1 MTDSGSRHAI
11 SRRAALRL
19 GAGLGAG
26 AFLAGCSVRTGD
38 GGGDSGSAYPQRSVE
53 LIVPFAPGGS
63 TDLIARTLGKAI
75 EKPLGHSMVIVNR
88 DGAAAAVGTREVAAA
103 KGDGYKIGFPPSSL
117 FTLTPQLGRNAAAV
131 SLDDLRVVV
140 GLTVENI
147 VLVAH
152 RDSPFKTLDD
162 VIALKSS
169 GRRITFGHSGV
180 GTGAYF
186 AQTAFYKLAGINAAD
201 VPFGGGGPAVTAVLG
216 KQVDIGASQPAE
228 SMRLVESGELRWLG
242 VFSQQRSPSLP
253 DLPTAVEKGFALT
266 VDQARFIAG
275 PQSMPDEVVTALQEA
290 FREAVKAPEY
300 DEFLK
305 KNFIDRFEVEGAEVT
320 NKIRGDFDRYKVL
333 IDRFGL
339 QPK

>member
-1 MTDSGSRHAI
+1 MTDSNVRHAL
-11 SRRAALRL
+11 SRRAALRI
-19 GAGLGAG
+19 GAGLGTG
-26 AFLAGCSVRTGD
+26 AFLAGCGVQTGNGDAD
-38 GGGDSGSAYPQRSVE
+38 GGSTYPQRSVE

-88 DGAAAAVGTREVAAA
+88 DGAAAAVGTKEVAAA
-103 KGDGYKIGFPPSSL
+103 PGDGYRVGFPPSSL
-117 FTLTPQLGRNAAAV
+117 FTLTPQLVRNVDTV
-131 SLDDLRVVV
+131 SLDDLRLVI

-152 RDSPFKTLDD
+152 KDSPFKTLDD
-162 VIALKSS
+162 VIALKNS
-169 GRRITFGHSGV
+169 GQRITYAHSGV

-186 AQTAFYKLAGINAAD
+186 AQTAFYKLAGVNATD

-228 SMRLVESGELRWLG
+228 SMRLVESGDLRWLG
-242 VFSQQRSPSLP
+242 VFSEKRSPSLP
-253 DLPTAVEKGFALT
+253 DLPTAVEKGFDLT

-275 PQSMPDEVVTALQEA
+275 PKSLSDDAVPVLQEA

-300 DEFLK
+300 DDFLK
-305 KNFIDRFEVEGAEVT
+305 KNFIDRFEVDGAEVAS
-320 NKIRGDFDRYKVL
+320 KIKRDFDRYKVL
-333 IDRFGL
+333 IDRFEL
-339 QPK
+339 QPR

>member
-1 MTDSGSRHAI
+1 MN
-11 SRRAALRL
+11 RRAALRL
-19 GAGLGAG
+19 GVGLGAG
-26 AFLAGCSVRTGD
+26 TFLAGCGVQTGSGD
-38 GGGDSGSAYPQRSVE
+38 GEGDSAYPQRSVE

-75 EKPLGHSMVIVNR
+75 EEPLGHSMVIVNR
-88 DGAAAAVGTREVAAA
+88 DGAAAAVGTKEVAAA
-103 KGDGYKIGFPPSSL
+103 QGDGYKIGFPPSSL
-117 FTLTPQLGRNAAAV
+117 FTLTPQLVKNADTV
-131 SLDDLRVVV
+131 SLDDLRVVI

-152 RDSPFKTLDD
+152 KDSPFKTLDD
-162 VIALKSS
+162 VIALKDS
-169 GRRITFGHSGV
+169 GRRITYGHSGV

-253 DLPTAVEKGFALT
+253 DLPTAKEKGFDLT

-275 PQSMPDEVVTALQEA
+275 PKSISDDAVTALQKA
-290 FREAVKAPEY
+290 FREAVKDPEY
-300 DEFLK
+300 DAFLK
-305 KNFIDRFEVEGAEVT
+305 KNFIDRFEVEGAEVAS
-320 NKIRGDFDRYKVL
+320 KIKGDFDRYKVL

>member
-1 MTDSGSRHAI
+1 MTNSGLTDGI
-11 SRRAALRL
+11 DRRAAL
-19 GAGLGAG
+19 GLGTGLGLA
-26 AFLAGCSVRTGD
+26 AFLAGCGVRTSNGGDD
-38 GGGDSGSAYPQRSVE
+38 GGADYPQRAVE

-88 DGAAAAVGTREVAAA
+88 DGAAAAVGTKEVAAA
-103 KGDGYKIGFPPSSL
+103 PADGYKVGFPPSSL
-117 FTLTPQLGRNAAAV
+117 FTLTPQLVRNADTV
-131 SLDDLRVVV
+131 PLDDLRVVI

-162 VIALKSS
+162 VIALKDS
-169 GRRITFGHSGV
+169 GRRITYGHSGV

-228 SMRLVESGELRWLG
+228 SMRLVQSGELRWLG
-242 VFSQQRSPSLP
+242 LFSQRRSPSLP
-253 DLPTAVEKGFALT
+253 ELPTATEKGFDLV

-275 PQSMPDEVVTALQEA
+275 PKSIPDRAVTTLQEA

-300 DEFLK
+300 GEFLK
-305 KNFIDRFEVEGAEVT
+305 KNYIDRFEVEGTEVAG
-320 NKIRGDFDRYKVL
+320 KIKGDFDRYQVL

>member
-1 MTDSGSRHAI
+1 MSDPNLRHVLD
-11 SRRAALRL
+11 RRAVLRL

-26 AFLAGCSVRTGD
+26 AFLAGCSVQTGD
-38 GGGDSGSAYPQRSVE
+38 GGDGGDSGYPERSVE

-75 EKPLGHSMVIVNR
+75 EKPLGQSMVIINR
-88 DGAAAAVGTREVAAA
+88 DGAAAAVGTKEVASA

-117 FTLTPQLGRNAAAV
+117 FTLTPQLGKGAATV
-131 SLDDLRVVV
+131 SLDELRVVI

-152 RDSPFKTLDD
+152 KDSPFKTIDD
-162 VIALKSS
+162 VIALRGS
-169 GRRITFGHSGV
+169 GRRITYGHSGV

-186 AQTAFYKLAGINAAD
+186 AQTAFYKLAGINATD

-228 SMRLVESGELRWLG
+228 SMRLVQSGELRWLG

-253 DLPTAVEKGFALT
+253 DLPTAAEKGFDLT

-275 PQSMPDEVVTALQEA
+275 PKSMPDDAVTALQEA

-300 DEFLK
+300 DDFLK
-305 KNFIDRFEVEGAEVT
+305 KNYIDRFEVDGAEVT
-320 NKIRGDFDRYKVL
+320 NKIKGDFDRYKAL

-339 QPK
+339 GPK

>member
-1 MTDSGSRHAI
+1 MTESNLRHPMD
-11 SRRAALRL
+11 RRAVLRL

-26 AFLAGCSVRTGD
+26 AFLAGCSVQTG
-38 GGGDSGSAYPQRSVE
+38 GGGDGDGSGYPERSVE
-53 LIVPFAPGGS
+53 LVVPFAPGGS

-75 EKPLGHSMVIVNR
+75 EKPLGQSMVIVNR
-88 DGAAAAVGTREVAAA
+88 DGAAAAVGTREVASAED
-103 KGDGYKIGFPPSSL
+103 DGYKIGFPPSSL
-117 FTLTPQLGRNAAAV
+117 FTLTPQLGKGAATV
-131 SLDDLRVVV
+131 SLDELRVVI

-152 RDSPFKTLDD
+152 RDSPFKTIDD
-162 VIALKSS
+162 VIALKGS
-169 GRRITFGHSGV
+169 GRRITYGHSGV

-186 AQTAFYKLAGINAAD
+186 AQTAFYKLAGINATD

-216 KQVDIGASQPAE
+216 RQVDIGASQPAE
-228 SMRLVESGELRWLG
+228 SMRLVQSGELRWLG

-253 DLPTAVEKGFALT
+253 DLPTAVEKGFDLT

-275 PQSMPDEVVTALQEA
+275 PKSMPDEAVTALQEA

-300 DEFLK
+300 DDFLK
-305 KNFIDRFEVEGAEVT
+305 KNYIDRFEVDGTEVA
-320 NKIRGDFDRYKVL
+320 NKIKGDFDRYRAL

-339 QPK
+339 GPK

>member
-1 MTDSGSRHAI
+1 MSDSGTADVF
-11 SRRAALRL
+11 SRRSALRM
-19 GAGLGAG
+19 GAGFGAA
-26 AFLAGCSVRTGD
+26 AFLAGCGVTTSNGG
-38 GGGDSGSAYPQRSVE
+38 GGGDGDYPQRAVE

-88 DGAAAAVGTREVAAA
+88 DGAAAAVGTKEVAAA
-103 KGDGYKIGFPPSSL
+103 PADGYKIGFPPSSL
-117 FTLTPQLGRNAAAV
+117 FTLTPQLVKNADTV
-131 SLDDLRVVV
+131 PLDDLRVVT

-162 VIALKSS
+162 VIALKNS
-169 GRRITFGHSGV
+169 GRRITYGHSGV

-186 AQTAFYKLAGINAAD
+186 AQTAFYKLAGINATD

-228 SMRLVESGELRWLG
+228 SMRLVQSGELRWLG

-253 DLPTAVEKGFALT
+253 DLPTATEKGFDLV

-275 PQSMPDEVVTALQEA
+275 PKAISDQVVDALRASFQK
-290 FREAVKAPEY
+290 AVTDPAY
-300 DEFLK
+300 DDFLK
-305 KNFIDRFEVEGAEVT
+305 KNFIDRFEVPGPDVAS
-320 NKIRGDFDRYKVL
+320 KIKGDFDRYKVL

-339 QPK
+339 RP

>member
-1 MTDSGSRHAI
+1 MTDSALGHALN
-11 SRRAALRL
+11 RRAALRL
-19 GAGLGAG
+19 GVGLGAG
-26 AFLAGCSVRTGD
+26 TFLAGCGVQTGSGD
-38 GGGDSGSAYPQRSVE
+38 GEGDSAYPRRSVE

-75 EKPLGHSMVIVNR
+75 EEPLGHSMVIVNR
-88 DGAAAAVGTREVAAA
+88 DGAAAAVGTKEVAAA
-103 KGDGYKIGFPPSSL
+103 QGDGYKIAFPPSSL
-117 FTLTPQLGRNAAAV
+117 FTLTPQLVKNADTV
-131 SLDDLRVVV
+131 SLDDLRVVI

-152 RDSPFKTLDD
+152 KDSPFKTLDD
-162 VIALKSS
+162 VIALKGS
-169 GRRITFGHSGV
+169 GRRITYGHSGV

-186 AQTAFYKLAGINAAD
+186 AQTAFYKLAGINATD

-253 DLPTAVEKGFALT
+253 DLPTATEKGFDLT

-275 PQSMPDEVVTALQEA
+275 PKSISDDAVTALQKA
-290 FREAVKAPEY
+290 FREAVKDPEY
-300 DEFLK
+300 DAFLK
-305 KNFIDRFEVEGAEVT
+305 KNRIDRFEVEGTEVA
-320 NKIRGDFDRYKVL
+320 KKVKEDFDRYKGL

>member
-1 MTDSGSRHAI
+1 MTESNL
-11 SRRAALRL
+11 RRAMDRRAVLRL

-26 AFLAGCSVRTGD
+26 AFLAGCSVQTGNGGDD
-38 GGGDSGSAYPQRSVE
+38 GGSGYPERSVE

-75 EKPLGHSMVIVNR
+75 EKPLGQSMVIINR
-88 DGAAAAVGTREVAAA
+88 DGAAAAVGTKEVASAQ
-103 KGDGYKIGFPPSSL
+103 GDGYKIGFPPSSL
-117 FTLTPQLGRNAAAV
+117 FTLTPQLGRNAATV
-131 SLDDLRVVV
+131 SLDELRVVI

-152 RDSPFKTLDD
+152 KDSPFKTIDD
-162 VIALKSS
+162 VIALKGS
-169 GRRITFGHSGV
+169 GRRITYGHSGV

-186 AQTAFYKLAGINAAD
+186 AQTAFYKLAGINATD

-228 SMRLVESGELRWLG
+228 SMRLVQSGELRWLG

-253 DLPTAVEKGFALT
+253 DLPTAVEKGFDLT

-275 PQSMPDEVVTALQEA
+275 PKSMPDDAVTALQEA

-300 DEFLK
+300 DDFLK
-305 KNFIDRFEVEGAEVT
+305 KNYIDRFEVDGTEVAS
-320 NKIRGDFDRYKVL
+320 KIKGDFDRYKAL

-339 QPK
+339 GPK